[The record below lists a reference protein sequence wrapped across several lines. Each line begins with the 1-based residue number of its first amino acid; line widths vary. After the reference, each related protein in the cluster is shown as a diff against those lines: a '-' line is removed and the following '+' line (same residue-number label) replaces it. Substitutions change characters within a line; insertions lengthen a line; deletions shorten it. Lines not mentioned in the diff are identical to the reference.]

1 MFNNEMKYIILRMK
15 LRMLFK
21 KRRAVSPIIATILL
35 ISVSLAAGTAIS
47 VILSN
52 IEDSTPTVQTDS
64 ALGVVGSS
72 SLNEFELTTDVTELS
87 GDILLIQQDIFDYV
101 SLTIELTYTGSN
113 AFIYVIDFDILV
125 YGIKLDDISPWKI
138 DSAQGATYTTV
149 NGEYGGYKHDNG
161 VSVQY
166 VLMVEDPLNAR
177 ARVPDQ
183 TTFSYEVKIGE
194 EPGII
199 SDKVLK
205 ERESKVIFNYITY
218 NVSIFHWGSTFQTQE
233 AAKQLEDTLSTI
245 NGTNNMFFIYS
256 RAVDAFDISDPA
268 VISSINVTAIS
279 EKYEMVLVDKWVVP
293 TGAGG
298 VIKQIHESGTS
309 LIFYGT
315 LIDFS
320 SGNNKDPQDAIDN
333 IDYTV
338 TENITGLIPMVYDQ
352 GGNIRGTRNSYGF
365 VSALDGVLT
374 GLGGQTF
381 EEVPSQI
388 NQLFQRSIGDT
399 EGFDVAAL
407 TTSPQGF
414 DVLGN
419 ATYEFY
425 NTRRISDFSP
435 STLLWENNGPLLIRK
450 NKVTNVSGD
459 VYAFTWKTHEEF
471 NDRGATKTDEYHLA
485 NIREN
490 MILSLV
496 SELERQT
503 FEYAELTFD
512 ELKLTVRNGNTR
524 FKIEVTATV
533 TNADINGATLEV
545 TIDLPDELSLNTGI
559 FATPRYAMYINGS
572 QVVSNEFFGIDLD
585 TNDNTFFI
593 DVGEVYTENI
603 PENTQIRIVI
613 DGLAGWLRLNNAD
626 TNFYDWFIT
635 MDYQSGVFALP
646 GTEFV
651 TRNVAITT

>member
-1 MFNNEMKYIILRMK
+1 
-15 LRMLFK
+15 MLFK
-21 KRRAVSPIIATILL
+21 QGRAVSPVIATILL

-72 SLNEFELTTDVTELS
+72 SVSDSEITTEVTKLS
-87 GDILLIQQDIFDYV
+87 GDILFIQQEIFDYV
-101 SLTIELTYTGSN
+101 KLTIELTYTGSN

-125 YGIKLDDISPWKI
+125 YGIKLDDISPWRI
-138 DSAQGATYTTV
+138 TSAPGAELTSV
-149 NGEYGGYKHDNG
+149 DGGYGGYKHANG
-161 VSVQY
+161 DSVNY
-166 VLMVEDPLNAR
+166 VIEVADPDNAR

-183 TTFSYEVKIGE
+183 TTFSYEVKIGK

-205 ERESKVIFNYITY
+205 ERESKVIFNFISY
-218 NVSIFHWGSTFQTQE
+218 NVSIFHWGSTFQAQE
-233 AAKQLEDTLSTI
+233 AAKQLEDTLTTI
-245 NGTNNMFFIYS
+245 NGTNNLFFIYS
-256 RAVDAFDISDPA
+256 RAIDAYDISDPA
-268 VISSINVTAIS
+268 VISSMNVTAIN

-293 TGAGG
+293 TGAGT
-298 VIKQIHESGTS
+298 VITQIHEAGTS
-309 LIFYGT
+309 LVFYGT

-333 IDYTV
+333 IDYVV
-338 TENITGLIPMVYDQ
+338 TENITGLVPMVYDQ
-352 GGNIRGTRNSYGF
+352 GGNVRGTQNSYRF
-365 VSALDGVLT
+365 FSALDGVLT

-388 NQLFQRSIGDT
+388 NQLFQRTIGDT
-399 EGFDVAAL
+399 EGFDAAAL
-407 TTSPQGF
+407 TPSPEGF

-425 NTRRISDFSP
+425 DTRREADFGP
-435 STLLWENNGPLLIRK
+435 ATLIWDNNGPLLIRK
-450 NKVTNVSGD
+450 NKVTNVSGE
-459 VYAFTWKTHEEF
+459 VYSFTWKTHENF
-471 NDRGATKTDEYHLA
+471 NDNGATKTDEYHLA

-503 FEYAELTFD
+503 FEYAELTID
-512 ELKLTVRNGNTR
+512 ALALTVRGGNTR

-545 TIDLPDELSLNTGI
+545 TIDLPDALSLNTGI
-559 FATPRYAMYINGS
+559 FSTPRYAMYVNGS

-593 DVGEVYTENI
+593 DVGQVYTNNI
-603 PENTQIRIVI
+603 PENTQVRIVI

-626 TNFYDWFIT
+626 TNFYDWFVN

-646 GTEFV
+646 GNDFYTLN
-651 TRNVAITT
+651 TAISTAEW